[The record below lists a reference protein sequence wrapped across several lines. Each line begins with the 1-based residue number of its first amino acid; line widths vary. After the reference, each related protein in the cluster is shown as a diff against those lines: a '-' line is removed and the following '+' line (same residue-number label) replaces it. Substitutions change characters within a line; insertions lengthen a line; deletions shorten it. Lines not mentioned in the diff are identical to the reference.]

1 MIDDLL
7 VNIHYNYY
15 CITKRDKYIYIY
27 IMIWKTLHHQASNL
41 SSNTIYN
48 SM

>member
-27 IMIWKTLHHQASNL
+27 HDLKNL
-41 SSNTIYN
+41 TSSGKQFILEYN
-48 SM
+48 L

>member
-15 CITKRDKYIYIY
+15 CITKRDKIYIYIY
-27 IMIWKTLHHQASNL
+27 HDLKNL
-41 SSNTIYN
+41 TSSGKQFILEYN
-48 SM
+48 L

>member
-15 CITKRDKYIYIY
+15 CITKRDKCIYIYIY
-27 IMIWKTLHHQASNL
+27 HDLKNL
-41 SSNTIYN
+41 TSSGKQFILEYN
-48 SM
+48 L